1 MPCLRKDSCSSA
13 ATGSPPATCSATAHP
28 SQPLPNRSRS
38 SAMVER
44 PVLIVKVGL
53 NRGGPELC
61 VGEEVDEL
69 EDVEKKVLVTS
80 LVIPL

>member
-1 MPCLRKDSCSSA
+1 
-13 ATGSPPATCSATAHP
+13 
-28 SQPLPNRSRS
+28 
-38 SAMVER
+38 MVER